1 MPLSGLPHQDTGRT
15 RWPATAVLRAL
26 ALAAIL
32 FLPVAVLAGWFDK
45 IASTAEKAGSRVA
58 AGGGGASKGRSSM

>member
-1 MPLSGLPHQDTGRT
+1 MRT
-15 RWPATAVLRAL
+15 PVVAVLRSL

-45 IASTAEKAGSRVA
+45 VTSTAEKAGSRVA
-58 AGGGGASKGRSSM
+58 AGGPR

>member
-1 MPLSGLPHQDTGRT
+1 MPLSGLPRQDTGRT

-45 IASTAEKAGSRVA
+45 IAITAEKAGSRGRPAVA
-58 AGGGGASKGRSSM
+58 ERSKGRSSM